1 LPLPQTKDKKDRTAI
16 KIASSAKRR
25 FVLAN
30 DNTVFYTGQK
40 SKNYSLPDD
49 QTKDKWTELKLSKDT
64 YFDDKVIV
72 DLYCGNHYTFF
83 VTSKGNLYALGG
95 QFWDKYA

>member
-1 LPLPQTKDKKDRTAI
+1 MVAAP
-16 KIASSAKRR
+16 KRR

-30 DNTVFYTGQK
+30 DNTVFYTGKK

-49 QTKDKWTELKLSKDT
+49 QSKDKWTELKLSKESN
-64 YFDDKVIV
+64 FDDKVIL
-72 DLYCGNHYTFF
+72 DLDCGNHYTFF

-95 QFWDKYA
+95 QFWTNYA